1 MIENESKDRRY
12 KRTKYVIRRAFEELI
27 SEKDVNDI
35 TITEIVSVANI
46 NRKTFYAHYDG
57 KYKLIEEI
65 ENEITDEFDLAIS
78 ETDLVND
85 PYGIYNVF
93 RIMTDIVNKNIDF
106 YAGLLG
112 SGHNSVLRDKLIDM
126 LKQRVK
132 ASISSKSDIEDT
144 RLDIALDYVLA
155 GTIEVYGKWFKHGK
169 NMSIEQLSE
178 IVKKITEFGVNGLL
192 SHEA

>member
-1 MIENESKDRRY
+1 MKI
-12 KRTKYVIRRAFEELI
+12 L
-27 SEKDVNDI
+27 
-35 TITEIVSVANI
+35 
-46 NRKTFYAHYDG
+46 TFM
-57 KYKLIEEI
+57 
-65 ENEITDEFDLAIS
+65 
-78 ETDLVND
+78 
-85 PYGIYNVF
+85 P
-93 RIMTDIVNKNIDF
+93 DF
-106 YAGLLG
+106 WVP
-112 SGHNSVLRDKLIDM
+112 GHNSVLRDKLIDM